1 MNYLICIFS
10 LSLCFFYDPLYNNY
24 TSLLNGPYHFLYVL
38 WIAVLT
44 LYLFKN
50 IIRHAPTQR
59 EKILICLLGFFFIL
73 GSYLPYYSPFYLF
86 SFLHVFLPLLSIIL
100 YLLYIFLIIFRHYK
114 KEPSQ
119 AQILYQ
125 WYFWGLSL
133 ISLLII
139 FFGHINGICEIATVY
154 LTIFLIEKIKIIDDS

>member
-1 MNYLICIFS
+1 MNYLLCLFS
-10 LSLCFFYDPLYNNY
+10 LCLCFFYDPLYDNY
-24 TSLLNGPYHFLYVL
+24 TSLLNGPYHILYVL
-38 WIAVLT
+38 WIALLA

-50 IIRHAPTQR
+50 IIIHARTQR

-73 GSYLPYYSPFYLF
+73 GSYLPYYSSFYLL
-86 SFLHVFLPLLSIIL
+86 SFLHVFLPLLTIVL
-100 YLLYIFLIIFRHYK
+100 YLLYIFSIIFRHYK

-133 ISLLII
+133 VSLLII
-139 FFGHINGICEIATVY
+139 FFGHINGICEIATVF
-154 LTIFLIEKIKIIDDS
+154 LVIFLVEKIRIIDDP